1 MGEGLGQCRGIG
13 CELYIHGRGNF
24 SQLSNRAWGVEQYGI
39 QRALCGYRVDI
50 MSAEMVKFTNQF
62 NSGNPTGQLFYRLG
76 IQVAGQGGV
85 ENKGEFIGTHTGAV
99 AGIGEVIDTADEK
112 GNEVRHETRKVKR
125 KPRGQAGQAKMKGR
139 RHRAAKVEP
148 GRWPGRIRRVR
159 AGCIFVPMNST
170 RRAPLLAPSFLAAD
184 LANLQ
189 AETELLATSAADWL
203 HFDVMDGR
211 FVPNISF
218 GLPVLQAVARY
229 AKQPIDVHLMI
240 EEPQH
245 YLSAFRDAG
254 ASIITVH
261 YEACPHLHRVVQQI
275 KQLGCRAGVAL
286 NPHTP
291 VALLEDI
298 AADLDLVLIMS
309 VNPGFGGQ
317 TFIPNTLKKVAMV
330 KELLLDAGSD
340 ALIEVDGGVNMSN
353 AGPLVEAGAD
363 VLVAGNFVFSAP
375 EGPVATLASLRDH
388 LAGLEMDATS
398 ASRRQ

>member
-1 MGEGLGQCRGIG
+1 
-13 CELYIHGRGNF
+13 
-24 SQLSNRAWGVEQYGI
+24 VQYGCWP
-39 QRALCGYRVDI
+39 A
-50 MSAEMVKFTNQF
+50 T
-62 NSGNPTGQLFYRLG
+62 
-76 IQVAGQGGV
+76 
-85 ENKGEFIGTHTGAV
+85 
-99 AGIGEVIDTADEK
+99 
-112 GNEVRHETRKVKR
+112 
-125 KPRGQAGQAKMKGR
+125 
-139 RHRAAKVEP
+139 KVEP
-148 GRWPGRIRRVR
+148 KLRLSGIWVEHG
-159 AGCIFVPMNST
+159 GCIFVAMNST

-189 AETELLATSAADWL
+189 AETGRLATSAADWL

-240 EEPQH
+240 EEPQN
-245 YLSAFRDAG
+245 YLAQFRDAG
-254 ASIITVH
+254 ASGITVH

-286 NPHTP
+286 NPATP

-298 AADLDLVLIMS
+298 AADLDVVLVMS

-317 TFIPNTLKKVAMV
+317 AFIPNTLKKVAML
-330 KELLLDAGSD
+330 KELLLDTGSE
-340 ALIEVDGGVNMSN
+340 ALIEVDGGVNMDN

-375 EGPVATLASLRDH
+375 EGPVATLARLRDH
-388 LAGLEMDATS
+388 LAGLELS
-398 ASRRQ
+398 VASGREQ